1 MATLEQRLAQLPDPA
16 QDALEHAAWWIGRR
30 LEQEKQRRAQMG
42 FDDMLSRLDTALQ
55 GANGPRLAE
64 VIRQQFPIALIDEFQ
79 DTDPLQYR
87 IFDTVYNISK
97 NDSSTGLFLIGDP
110 KQAIYSFRG
119 ADIHTYLYARRA
131 TEGRHYNLETNFR
144 STQNMVN
151 AVNQLFELAE
161 QRADSQGAFLFKQDD
176 TNELPFLA
184 VQAKGRKEQFWVD
197 GQAQAALNIWYLPS
211 AEPLAQDHYL
221 EDMAASSATE
231 IARLLNLAQQHK
243 AGFKDE

>member
-64 VIRQQFPIALIDEFQ
+64 VIRQQFPVAMIDEFQ

-87 IFDTVYNISK
+87 IFDSIYRVGL
-97 NDSSTGLFLIGDP
+97 NDPDSALLLIGDP

-119 ADIHTYLYARRA
+119 ADIHTYLQQ
-131 TEGRHYNLETNFR
+131 GRSEEHT
-144 STQNMVN
+144 S
-151 AVNQLFELAE
+151 EL
-161 QRADSQGAFLFKQDD
+161 QSRPHL
-176 TNELPFLA
+176 
-184 VQAKGRKEQFWVD
+184 VC
-197 GQAQAALNIWYLPS
+197 
-211 AEPLAQDHYL
+211 
-221 EDMAASSATE
+221 
-231 IARLLNLAQQHK
+231 RLLLEKKKRKQ
-243 AGFKDE
+243 